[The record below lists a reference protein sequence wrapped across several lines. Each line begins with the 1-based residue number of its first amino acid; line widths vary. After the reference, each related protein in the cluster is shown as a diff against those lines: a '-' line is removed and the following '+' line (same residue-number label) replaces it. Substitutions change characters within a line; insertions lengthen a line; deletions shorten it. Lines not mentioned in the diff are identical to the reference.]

1 MSNISEAI
9 ISAFQ
14 FYQTG
19 NLSHAEWI
27 CQQILQ
33 QQPNSTEALD
43 LLGRIAHQAG
53 KLEEAIAYYQKL
65 IALLPDYAEAYY
77 NRGSVLHSLGQLV
90 DAIADYQQA
99 IRLQPDYTEA
109 HYNLGYA
116 FQEQGNLSAAIE
128 HYQQAIAL
136 NLNNA
141 EAHANLA
148 HILQHQGQIEAAIT
162 HYQQAIAIKPDVPE
176 IFYNLGDLLRQQNQ
190 LDAAM
195 IQYQWAIALNPN
207 YIDAHLQLGAS
218 LQALGKYEEAIV
230 CYQQALNLEP
240 NSLNTY
246 LKLGWALMHLSRF
259 EEATDCFHQALILN
273 SEHPE
278 VYQKLALALA
288 SQNQMEE
295 AITYFQKALQ
305 LNPNFVEAYW
315 QSHLLLPILY
325 DTQEQIQNWRQRFC
339 LGLNHLIQQS
349 DFNTAEGIRQ
359 TLAGL
364 TATATTFLLS
374 YQGFNDRGIQRKY
387 GTLVHRLMAAIY
399 PQWTTPL
406 PMPQL
411 SNEGKIRVG
420 YLSAYFRTHTVASL
434 TLGWLKN
441 CDKQKFEIYSYYI
454 GSKAD
459 LTTEEFHYCSD
470 RFYHIYG
477 NLDGLCKQVMADK
490 LHILVFTDI
499 GMDSLTAYIA
509 GLRLAPLQCM
519 TWGHPVTSGLPTI
532 DYFLSSDLMEP
543 QNAQSHYC
551 EKLVRL
557 PNIGICYQKPDVI
570 DVYKLTKTRSEL
582 NLREDNVIYLC
593 CQSLFKYL
601 PQFDAIL
608 AQIAQR
614 VPQAQFVFIS
624 HPVAAITTQF
634 RSRLSRAFATL
645 KLNYEN
651 YCVILPRLER
661 IDYFNLNLLS
671 NVFLDTFSWS
681 GGNTTLEAIA
691 CGLPIVTCPGKLM
704 RSRHSYGILKMMGI
718 TETITHDEIEY
729 VNIAVRLGV
738 DTNWRQEI
746 VQKIHE
752 RHHLLYDDKTCV
764 TALEDFYQ
772 RVVLS
777 QLDKSESAKK
787 TSSDAG

>member
-1 MSNISEAI
+1 MNNISEAI
-9 ISAFQ
+9 VSAFQ

-33 QQPNSTEALD
+33 QQPNSIEALE
-43 LLGRIAHQAG
+43 LLGRMAHQVG
-53 KLEEAIAYYQKL
+53 KLKEAIAYYQKL

-77 NRGSVLHSLGQLV
+77 NRGAVLHSLGQLV

-99 IRLQPDYTEA
+99 IKLQPDYTEA

-116 FQEQGNLSAAIE
+116 LHQQGNLSAATE

-136 NLNNA
+136 NPNQA

-148 HILQHQGQIEAAIT
+148 YIFQHQGQIEAAIT
-162 HYQQAIAIKPDVPE
+162 HYQQAIAIKPEVPE
-176 IFYNLGDLLRQQNQ
+176 IFYNLGNLLRQQNQ

-218 LQALGKYEEAIV
+218 LQALGNYEEAVV
-230 CYQQALNLEP
+230 CYQQALTLDP
-240 NSLNTY
+240 NFLDTY

-259 EEATDCFHQALILN
+259 EEATNCFYQALIL
-273 SEHPE
+273 SPEHPE
-278 VYQKLALALA
+278 VYQKLALTLA
-288 SQNQMEE
+288 SQNQLE
-295 AITYFQKALQ
+295 AAMTYFQKALQ
-305 LNPNFVEAYW
+305 LKPNFVETYW

-325 DTQEQIQNWRQRFC
+325 DTQEQIQHWRQRFC
-339 LGLNHLIQQS
+339 RGLNHLIQQS
-349 DFNTAEGIRQ
+349 DFNTDEGIRQ

-364 TATATTFLLS
+364 TATATTFFLS

-387 GTLVHRLMAAIY
+387 GTLVHRVMAAIY

-411 SNEGKIRVG
+411 SHEGKIRVG

-441 CDKQKFEIYSYYI
+441 GDKQKFEIYSYYI
-454 GSKAD
+454 GSKTD
-459 LTTEEFHYCSD
+459 LMSEMFQLYSHN
-470 RFYHIYG
+470 FYHIYG
-477 NLDGLCKQVMADK
+477 NLNAICEQIIADR

-499 GMDSLTAYIA
+499 GMDSLTTYIA
-509 GLRLAPLQCM
+509 GLRLAPIQCM

-532 DYFLSSDLMEP
+532 DYYLSSDLMEP
-543 QNAQSHYC
+543 QKAQAHYC

-557 PNIGICYQKPDVI
+557 PNIGICYQKPDI
-570 DVYKLTKTRSEL
+570 SELTKSRSGL
-582 NLREDNVIYLC
+582 NLREDAIIYLC
-593 CQSLFKYL
+593 SQSLFKYL
-601 PQFDAIL
+601 PQFDLIF

-614 VPQAQFVFIS
+614 VPQAQFAFIS
-624 HPVAAITTQF
+624 HPIAAINAQF
-634 RSRLSRAFATL
+634 RTRLSRAFAKF
-645 KLNYEN
+645 KLNYKD

-661 IDYFNLNLLS
+661 IDYLNLNLVS

-691 CGLPIVTCPGKLM
+691 CGLPIVTCPGEFM
-704 RSRHSYGILKMMGI
+704 RSRHSYGILKRMGI
-718 TETITHDEIEY
+718 TETIAQNEFEYIE
-729 VNIAVRLGV
+729 IAVRLGI
-738 DTNWRQEI
+738 DTKWRQEI

-772 RVVLS
+772 QVVLS
-777 QLDKSESAKK
+777 QLDKSESVKK

>member
-1 MSNISEAI
+1 MIIFDLTVREYQNVLRCESMSNISEAI
-9 ISAFQ
+9 VSAFQ

-19 NLSHAEWI
+19 NLSHAEWS
-27 CQQILQ
+27 CQHILQ

-43 LLGRIAHQAG
+43 LLGRMAHQAG
-53 KLEEAIAYYQKL
+53 KLKEAIAYYQKL

-99 IRLQPDYTEA
+99 IKLQPDYTEA

-116 FQEQGNLSAAIE
+116 FHQQGNLPAAIE
-128 HYQQAIAL
+128 HYQQAISL
-136 NLNNA
+136 NPNNA
-141 EAHANLA
+141 DAHTNLA

-176 IFYNLGDLLRQQNQ
+176 IFYNLGNLLRQQKQ
-190 LDAAM
+190 LDAAI
-195 IQYQWAIALNPN
+195 IQYQWASALNPN

-218 LQALGKYEEAIV
+218 LQSLGKYEEAIV
-230 CYQQALNLEP
+230 CYQQALTLEP
-240 NSLNTY
+240 NFLDTY

-259 EEATDCFHQALILN
+259 EEATDCFQQALILN
-273 SEHPE
+273 PEHPE
-278 VYQKLALALA
+278 VYQKLALSLA
-288 SQNQMEE
+288 SQNKLEE

-305 LNPNFVEAYW
+305 LNPNFVEVYW

-325 DTQEQIQNWRQRFC
+325 DTQEQIQSWRQRFC
-339 LGLNHLIQQS
+339 RGLNHLIQQS
-349 DFNTAEGIRQ
+349 DFNTAEG
-359 TLAGL
+359 
-364 TATATTFLLS
+364 
-374 YQGFNDRGIQRKY
+374 N
-387 GTLVHRLMAAIY
+387 
-399 PQWTTPL
+399 
-406 PMPQL
+406 
-411 SNEGKIRVG
+411 
-420 YLSAYFRTHTVASL
+420 
-434 TLGWLKN
+434 
-441 CDKQKFEIYSYYI
+441 SYYI

-459 LTTEEFHYCSD
+459 LTTEYFNYCSD
-470 RFYHIYG
+470 NFYHIYG
-477 NLDGLCKQVMADK
+477 NLDDLCKQVIADK

-499 GMDSLTAYIA
+499 GMDSLTTYIA

-557 PNIGICYQKPDVI
+557 PNIGICYQKPDVSE
-570 DVYKLTKTRSEL
+570 LTKSRSEL
-582 NLREDNVIYLC
+582 NLREDAIIYLC

-601 PQFDAIL
+601 PQFDSIF
-608 AQIAQR
+608 AQITQR
-614 VPQAQFVFIS
+614 VPQAQFAFIS

-634 RSRLSRAFATL
+634 KSRLTRAFAIS
-645 KLNYEN
+645 KLNYED

-691 CGLPIVTCPGKLM
+691 CGLPIVTCPGELM
-704 RSRHSYGILKMMGI
+704 RGRHSYGILKMMGI
-718 TETITHDEIEY
+718 TETIAQDEMEY
-729 VNIAVRLGV
+729 VDIAVRLGV

-746 VQKIHE
+746 VQKIYE

-777 QLDKSESAKK
+777 QLGTSESAKK

>member
-1 MSNISEAI
+1 MINISEAI
-9 ISAFQ
+9 VSAFQ

-43 LLGRIAHQAG
+43 LLGRMAHQVG

-77 NRGSVLHSLGQLV
+77 RLGSALQSKGQLAE
-90 DAIADYQQA
+90 AIAFYQHA
-99 IRLQPDYTEA
+99 IKLQPDYTEA

-116 FQEQGNLSAAIE
+116 FHQQGNLPAAIE

-136 NLNNA
+136 NPNQA

-176 IFYNLGDLLRQQNQ
+176 IFYNLGNLLKQQNQ

-195 IQYQWAIALNPN
+195 IQYQWALALNPN
-207 YIDAHLQLGAS
+207 YIDAHLQLGTS
-218 LQALGKYEEAIV
+218 LHSLGKYEEAII
-230 CYQQALNLEP
+230 CYQQALTLEP
-240 NSLNTY
+240 NVLDTY

-259 EEATDCFHQALILN
+259 EKATHCFQQALILN
-273 SEHPE
+273 PEHPE

-288 SQNQMEE
+288 SQNQLEE
-295 AITYFQKALQ
+295 AITSFQKALH
-305 LNPNFVEAYW
+305 LNSNFVEAYW

-325 DTQEQIQNWRQRFC
+325 DTQEQIQHWRQRFC
-339 LGLNHLIQQS
+339 RGLNHLIQQS
-349 DFNTAEGIRQ
+349 DFNSNEGIRQ
-359 TLAGL
+359 ILAGL
-364 TATATTFLLS
+364 TASATTFLLS

-387 GTLVHRLMAAIY
+387 GTLVHRVMATIY
-399 PQWTTPL
+399 PQWTKPMS
-406 PMPQL
+406 MPQL
-411 SNEGKIRVG
+411 SHQRKIRVG

-441 CDKQKFEIYSYYI
+441 CDKEKLEIYSYYI

-459 LTTEEFHYCSD
+459 LTTAEIYSNSD
-470 RFYHIYG
+470 KYYHIYG
-477 NLDGLCKQVMADK
+477 DLNSICEQVIADK

-499 GMDSLTAYIA
+499 GMDSLTTYIA
-509 GLRLAPLQCM
+509 GLRLAPIQCM

-543 QNAQSHYC
+543 QNAQSHYW

-557 PNIGICYQKPDVI
+557 PNIGICYQKPV
-570 DVYKLTKTRSEL
+570 VSELTKSRSEL
-582 NLREDNVIYLC
+582 NLREDTIIYLC

-601 PQFDAIL
+601 PQFDTIFPK
-608 AQIAQR
+608 IAQR
-614 VPQAQFVFIS
+614 VPQAQFAFVS
-624 HPVAAITTQF
+624 HPVPVVTAQFIT
-634 RSRLSRAFATL
+634 RLSRAFANL
-645 KLNYEN
+645 KLNYKD

-661 IDYFNLNLLS
+661 VDYFNLNLVS

-691 CGLPIVTCPGKLM
+691 CGLPIVTCPGEFM
-704 RSRHSYGILKMMGI
+704 RSRHSYGILKRMGI
-718 TETITHDEIEY
+718 TETIAQDEIEY
-729 VNIAVRLGV
+729 VEIAVRLGI

-746 VQKIHE
+746 VQKIYE
-752 RHHLLYDDKTCV
+752 RHHWLYNDKTCV

-777 QLDKSESAKK
+777 QLGKSDSLKK
-787 TSSDAG
+787 TNSGAD

>member
-9 ISAFQ
+9 VSAFQ
-14 FYQTG
+14 FYQIG

-43 LLGRIAHQAG
+43 LLGRMAHQVG
-53 KLEEAIAYYQKL
+53 KLQEAIAYYQKL

-77 NRGSVLHSLGQLV
+77 NRGAVLHSLGQLV

-99 IRLQPDYTEA
+99 IKLQPDYTEA
-109 HYNLGYA
+109 HYKLGYA
-116 FQEQGNLSAAIE
+116 LHQQGNLSAATE

-136 NLNNA
+136 NPNNA
-141 EAHANLA
+141 EAHTNLA

-176 IFYNLGDLLRQQNQ
+176 IFYNLGNLLKQQNQ
-190 LDAAM
+190 LGAAM

-218 LQALGKYEEAIV
+218 LHALGNYEEAIA
-230 CYQQALNLEP
+230 CYQQALTLEP
-240 NSLNTY
+240 NFLDTY
-246 LKLGWALMHLSRF
+246 LKLGWAFMHLSRF
-259 EEATDCFHQALILN
+259 EEATDCFQQALILN
-273 SEHPE
+273 PEHPE

-288 SQNQMEE
+288 SQNKLEE

-305 LNPNFVEAYW
+305 LKPNFVEAYW

-339 LGLNHLIQQS
+339 WGLNHLIQQS
-349 DFNTAEGIRQ
+349 DFNTDEGLRQ

-364 TATATTFLLS
+364 TATATTFFLS

-387 GTLVHRLMAAIY
+387 GTLVHRVMAAIY

-406 PMPQL
+406 SMPQL
-411 SNEGKIRVG
+411 SHQGKIRVG
-420 YLSAYFRTHTVASL
+420 YISAYFRKHTVASL
-434 TLGWLKN
+434 TLGWLKK

-454 GSKAD
+454 GSKTD
-459 LTTEEFHYCSD
+459 LNTEKFQSYSD
-470 RFYHIYG
+470 NFYHIYG
-477 NLDGLCKQVMADK
+477 NLTAICEQVIADK
-490 LHILVFTDI
+490 LHILIFTDI
-499 GMDSLTAYIA
+499 GMDSLTTYIA
-509 GLRLAPLQCM
+509 GLRLAPIQCM

-532 DYFLSSDLMEP
+532 DYFFSSDLMEP

-557 PNIGICYQKPDVI
+557 PHIGICYQKPDVPKQI
-570 DVYKLTKTRSEL
+570 KSRTEL
-582 NLREDNVIYLC
+582 NLREDAVIYLC

-601 PQFDAIL
+601 PRFDSIF

-624 HPVAAITTQF
+624 HPVPAITTQF
-634 RSRLSRAFATL
+634 RARLSRAFANF
-645 KLNYEN
+645 KLNYQD
-651 YCVILPRLER
+651 YCVILPRLEG
-661 IDYFNLNLLS
+661 IDYFNLNLVS
-671 NVFLDTFSWS
+671 NIFLDTFSWS

-691 CGLPIVTCPGKLM
+691 CGLPIVTCPGELM
-704 RSRHSYGILKMMGI
+704 RSRHSYGMLKRIGI
-718 TETITHDEIEY
+718 TETIAQNEIEY
-729 VNIAVRLGV
+729 VEIAVRLGI

-772 RVVLS
+772 RVALS
-777 QLDKSESAKK
+777 QLVKRESPKK
-787 TSSDAG
+787 TSSGAG

>member
-9 ISAFQ
+9 VSAFQ

-33 QQPNSTEALD
+33 QQPDSTEALD
-43 LLGRIAHQAG
+43 LLGRIAYQVG
-53 KLEEAIAYYQKL
+53 KLEDAIAYYQKL

-99 IRLQPDYTEA
+99 IKLQPDYTEA

-116 FQEQGNLSAAIE
+116 FHQQGNLSAAIE

-136 NLNNA
+136 NPNQA

-148 HILQHQGQIEAAIT
+148 YILQHQGHIEAAIT
-162 HYQQAIAIKPDVPE
+162 HYEQAIAIKPDVPE
-176 IFYNLGDLLRQQNQ
+176 IFYNLGNLFRQQNQ
-190 LDAAM
+190 LEAAI

-207 YIDAHLQLGAS
+207 NIDANLQLGAS
-218 LQALGKYEEAIV
+218 LQVLGKYEETIV
-230 CYQQALNLEP
+230 CYQQALTLEP
-240 NSLNTY
+240 NVVDPY

-273 SEHPE
+273 PEHPE
-278 VYQKLALALA
+278 IHQKLALALA
-288 SQNQMEE
+288 SQNQLEE
-295 AITYFQKALQ
+295 AMTYFQKSLQ
-305 LNPNFVEAYW
+305 LKPNFVEAYW

-325 DTQEQIQNWRQRFC
+325 DTQEQIQSWRQRFC
-339 LGLNHLIQQS
+339 LGLNHLIQRS
-349 DFNTAEGIRQ
+349 DFNSNEGIRQ
-359 TLAGL
+359 ILAGL
-364 TATATTFLLS
+364 TASATTFLLS

-387 GTLVHRLMAAIY
+387 GTLVHRVMAALY
-399 PQWTTPL
+399 PQWTKPL
-406 PMPQL
+406 SMPQL

-420 YLSAYFRTHTVASL
+420 YLSAYFRTHTVAFL

-441 CDKQKFEIYSYYI
+441 CDKENFEIYIYYI
-454 GSKAD
+454 GSKPD
-459 LTTEEFHYCSD
+459 LTTEEFHSNGD
-470 RFYHIYG
+470 KFHHIYG
-477 NLDGLCKQVMADK
+477 DLNSICEQVIADK

-499 GMDSLTAYIA
+499 GMDSLTNYIA
-509 GLRLAPLQCM
+509 GLRLAPIQCI

-543 QNAQSHYC
+543 HNAQSHYC
-551 EKLVRL
+551 EKLVHL
-557 PNIGICYQKPDVI
+557 PNIGICYQKPT
-570 DVYKLTKTRSEL
+570 LPERTKSRSDL
-582 NLREDNVIYLC
+582 NLREDAVIYLC

-601 PQFDAIL
+601 PQFDTIFS
-608 AQIAQR
+608 QIAQR
-614 VPQAQFVFIS
+614 LPQAQFAFIS
-624 HPVAAITTQF
+624 HPVAAINAQF
-634 RSRLSRAFATL
+634 ITRLSRAFANF
-645 KLNYEN
+645 KLNYED
-651 YCVILPRLER
+651 YCVILPRLEG
-661 IDYFNLNLLS
+661 IDYFNLNLVS

-691 CGLPIVTCPGKLM
+691 CGLPIVTCPGEFM
-704 RSRHSYGILKMMGI
+704 RSRHSYGILKRMGI
-718 TETITHDEIEY
+718 TETIAQDEIEY
-729 VNIAVRLGV
+729 VEIAVRLGI

-746 VQKIHE
+746 VQKIYE
-752 RHHLLYDDKTCV
+752 RHHWLYDDKTCIA
-764 TALEDFYQ
+764 ALENFYQ

-777 QLDKSESAKK
+777 QISTSKSLKQTNSGA
-787 TSSDAG
+787 D